1 MADSVS
7 CLALQRPVDVTVKL
21 IDSVVQSRGHVECVV
36 KLLHRLPILTML
48 RTSEG
53 RCVMLDRLHQHI
65 VASSEH
71 TLQNITCF
79 SRLLLVRNTN
89 FSVSNH

>member
-7 CLALQRPVDVTVKL
+7 YLALQRPVDVTVKL
-21 IDSVVQSRGHVECVV
+21 IDSVVQSRGHGDCVV
-36 KLLHRLPILTML
+36 KLLRRLPMLTVL
-48 RTSEG
+48 RTSED

-65 VASSEH
+65 IASSEH

-79 SRLLLVRNTN
+79 SRLILVSTANS
-89 FSVSNH
+89 SVSHH